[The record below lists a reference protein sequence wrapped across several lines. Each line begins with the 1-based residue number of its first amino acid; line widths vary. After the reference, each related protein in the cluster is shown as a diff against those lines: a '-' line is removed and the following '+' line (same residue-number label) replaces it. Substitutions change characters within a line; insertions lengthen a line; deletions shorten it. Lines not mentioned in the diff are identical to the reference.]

1 MSSEEPS
8 ALFFCCGFRS
18 TVVELR
24 PNGSPITVLS
34 RCVNTDFYLRKIRIY
49 RLISK
54 IDVVN
59 NDGAQSKRLLSAL
72 RRSRVQNVWHSL
84 ENEENLPE

>member
-24 PNGSPITVLS
+24 PNGSSITVLS
-34 RCVNTDFYLRKIRIY
+34 RCVNTDFHLRKIRIY

-59 NDGAQSKRLLSAL
+59 IKAFRIFKAVSTKTDSF
-72 RRSRVQNVWHSL
+72 VNVFL
-84 ENEENLPE
+84 ILFL

>member
-34 RCVNTDFYLRKIRIY
+34 RCVNTDFHLRKIRIY

-59 NDGAQSKRLLSAL
+59 IKAFRIFKAVSTKTDSF
-72 RRSRVQNVWHSL
+72 VNVFL
-84 ENEENLPE
+84 ILFL

>member
-1 MSSEEPS
+1 MGSEEPS

-34 RCVNTDFYLRKIRIY
+34 RCVNTDFHLRKIRIY

-59 NDGAQSKRLLSAL
+59 IKAFRIFKAVSTKTDSF
-72 RRSRVQNVWHSL
+72 VNVFL
-84 ENEENLPE
+84 ILFL